1 MSFTRFHDDP
11 YRIQKQISESSYAG
25 RYALNVPGP
34 GDRLPFIE
42 DPQIR
47 LQNWGANTRTNTIQ
61 IENDLYG
68 LTRKIN
74 RDSVDYITASV
85 SSSQVSYPDEPNV
98 IVQESRATHPAWM
111 YRNPEI
117 ARWEEPFLNPLANT
131 EKKFYDNIQTRIL
144 EKDYFV
150 PTIPVVSNNDGTV
163 QTFSFR

>member
-11 YRIQKQISESSYAG
+11 YRTQKQISESTYAG

-34 GDRLPFIE
+34 GDKLPYIE

-47 LQNWGANTRTNTIQ
+47 LQNWGANMRTNAIQ
-61 IENDLYG
+61 VENDLYG
-68 LTRKIN
+68 LTRKIT
-74 RDSVDYITASV
+74 RDSVDYKKVEVTSF
-85 SSSQVSYPDEPNV
+85 SVSYPNEISAV
-98 IVQESRATHPAWM
+98 VQESRATHPAWM

-150 PTIPVVSNNDGTV
+150 PTIPVISESDA
-163 QTFSFR
+163 SFLNR